1 MDKNRVWCPAS
12 DEYKRGQCFTKKQVK
27 AVSKVIKRELCS
39 DIPQISAN
47 LSKDIRMFT
56 CPYKTSCGRDNMAI
70 VPSFDEDARSK
81 VLVYS
86 NFKKFNSKAYCRH
99 EISFPIDA
107 TFGDVIQI
115 NVTNL

>member
-1 MDKNRVWCPAS
+1 
-12 DEYKRGQCFTKKQVK
+12 
-27 AVSKVIKRELCS
+27 
-39 DIPQISAN
+39 
-47 LSKDIRMFT
+47 
-56 CPYKTSCGRDNMAI
+56 MAI
-70 VPSFDEDARSK
+70 VPSFDEDARNK